1 MYQFANGITDLIK
14 KYISDG
20 MSKKEALESVGA
32 KKWSGNFY
40 YIPYGLYEDK
50 VLLIKVEEG
59 TE

>member
-1 MYQFANGITDLIK
+1 MNPFAKEITDLIK

-32 KKWSGNFY
+32 KKWSGDNIY

-50 VLLIKVEEG
+50 VLLIKVD
-59 TE
+59 